1 MEKYHKLWASRSNI
15 TNSPQISP
23 SNQAPTN
30 ANEENVGSA
39 RAALELVLVNSSAR
53 VVCTEEKEEGVY
65 IASLP
70 TDPA

>member
-30 ANEENVGSA
+30 ADEENVGSA
-39 RAALELVLVNSSAR
+39 RAALIWS
-53 VVCTEEKEEGVY
+53 
-65 IASLP
+65 
-70 TDPA
+70 